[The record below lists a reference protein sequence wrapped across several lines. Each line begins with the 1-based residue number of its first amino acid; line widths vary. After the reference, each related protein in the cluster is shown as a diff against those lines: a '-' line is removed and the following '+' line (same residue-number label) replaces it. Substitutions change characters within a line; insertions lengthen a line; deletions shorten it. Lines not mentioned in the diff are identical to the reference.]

1 MSGHASHGAPAT
13 RPPEASGVAGGPVA
27 VAAIDL
33 GATSGRVMLGVVR
46 AGRIGRVQGRRLDSV
61 RAESD
66 GHVAWDIDAL
76 WAEIQQGLAEAHELA
91 IGRGLTGL
99 SSIGVDSWAVDYVL
113 VGADDTGA
121 DGQPLLGSGAR
132 VGEAMAYRESRTDG
146 VDDQVAGVVSR
157 SRQFAVAGI
166 DQQPCTS
173 I

>member
-46 AGRIGRVQGRRLDSV
+46 AGRIELVQARRFDNVL
-61 RAESD
+61 AESD
-66 GHVAWDIDAL
+66 GHLAWDIDAL

-113 VGADDTGA
+113 VGPDDTGA

-132 VGEAMAYRESRTDG
+132 VGDRKSVVWGKGRVRGGDRRRKG
-146 VDDQVAGVVSR
+146 V
-157 SRQFAVAGI
+157 
-166 DQQPCTS
+166 T
-173 I
+173 